1 MKRVTTEG
9 LLNVTKR
16 DFYHNEMVV
25 TEYHSTEVLA
35 TECYGMQKYTSIW
48 IQTILKQLWEDRSIG
63 DP

>member
-1 MKRVTTEG
+1 MKRVTIEG

-25 TEYHSTEVLA
+25 TEYHGTEVLA
-35 TECYGMQKYTSIW
+35 TECYGTQKYTSIW

-63 DP
+63 DL